1 MAVFVAVEAESAVFD
16 CETAPPFPA
25 LSMRTGPFVF
35 VAPSC
40 AARESDN
47 PSCPTSLDCPVAWTA
62 VPEQPQP
69 PALCCAAVCVTG
81 AAFVASAREVASF
94 DCVTEPSSPAEPIRT
109 GVFVFVGAICSAVDA
124 AMSVWSTVLVWPIA
138 CTGLPPVVQPQDRPA
153 PVCVADWV
161 VGAVFVVFAVDV
173 ALLDC
178 ETLPPFPGLWIRT
191 ETFEF
196 LGRSCVA
203 LESAA
208 PVCVVVASCVADC
221 TPEPPPAWFPV
232 CAVVALFVAVALE
245 VALFDCETAPSS
257 PGERIRTE
265 TFEFVGCVCVAS
277 DAAAASWVVVAF
289 CVVDW
294 TPPSPDGAC
303 CADVCVVGAVF
314 VADPDEAASFACVAG
329 AAAGAGAAV
338 AACIAAPRTSP
349 RRPDVTTG
357 TA

>member
-1 MAVFVAVEAESAVFD
+1 
-16 CETAPPFPA
+16 
-25 LSMRTGPFVF
+25 
-35 VAPSC
+35 
-40 AARESDN
+40 
-47 PSCPTSLDCPVAWTA
+47 
-62 VPEQPQP
+62 
-69 PALCCAAVCVTG
+69 
-81 AAFVASAREVASF
+81 
-94 DCVTEPSSPAEPIRT
+94 
-109 GVFVFVGAICSAVDA
+109 
-124 AMSVWSTVLVWPIA
+124 
-138 CTGLPPVVQPQDRPA
+138 
-153 PVCVADWV
+153 
-161 VGAVFVVFAVDV
+161 
-173 ALLDC
+173 
-178 ETLPPFPGLWIRT
+178 PFPGLWIRT

-232 CAVVALFVAVALE
+232 CAVVALFAAVALE

-357 TA
+357 TAHPQALCVCVPVCVVAAVFEAFAVEVAVFDCETAPSLPGLKIRTETFSFDGAIWVALEPARAVWSVVDDCVVDCTGPAANAEPAVAAAAATVAAS